1 MNSNYVIKSI
11 KVVSLLLLVMMLGG
25 INSFAAGDSAKGK
38 ESYNQIC
45 AMCHGETGK
54 GDGVAAASLD
64 PKHRDLSSGEYVSTL
79 TDEYI
84 FKVIKEGGESVG
96 KSNLMPAWGAVLS
109 DDKIWDVIAYL
120 RADICECQH
129 KAK

>member
-1 MNSNYVIKSI
+1 MNSNYVRKSI

-45 AMCHGETGK
+45 AMCHGDTGK

-64 PKHRDLSSGEYVSTL
+64 PKPRDLSSGEYVSTL
-79 TDEYI
+79 TDEHI

-109 DDKIWDVIAYL
+109 DDKIWDVVAYL
-120 RADICECQH
+120 RADICKCQP

>member
-45 AMCHGETGK
+45 AMCHGDTGK

-64 PKHRDLSSGEYVSTL
+64 PKPRDLSSGEYVSTL
-79 TDEYI
+79 TDEHI

-109 DDKIWDVIAYL
+109 DDKIWDVVAYL
-120 RADICECQH
+120 RADICKCQP

>member
-1 MNSNYVIKSI
+1 MNSNYVRKSI

-64 PKHRDLSSGEYVSTL
+64 PKPRDLSSGEYVSTL
-79 TDEYI
+79 TDEHI

-109 DDKIWDVIAYL
+109 DDKIWDVVAYL
-120 RADICECQH
+120 RTDICKCQH

>member
-64 PKHRDLSSGEYVSTL
+64 PKPRDLSSGEYVLTL
-79 TDEYI
+79 TDEHI

-109 DDKIWDVIAYL
+109 DDKIWDVVAYL
-120 RADICECQH
+120 RADICKCQH

>member
-64 PKHRDLSSGEYVSTL
+64 PKPRDLSSGEYVSTL

-109 DDKIWDVIAYL
+109 DDKIWDVVAYL
-120 RADICECQH
+120 RADICNCQH

>member
-54 GDGVAAASLD
+54 GDGVASASLD
-64 PKHRDLSSGEYVSTL
+64 PKPRDLSSGEYVSTL
-79 TDEYI
+79 TDEHI

-109 DDKIWDVIAYL
+109 DDKIWDVVAYL
-120 RADICECQH
+120 RTDICKCQH

>member
-64 PKHRDLSSGEYVSTL
+64 PKPRDLSSGEYVSTL

>member
-64 PKHRDLSSGEYVSTL
+64 PKPRDLSSGEYVSTL
-79 TDEYI
+79 TDEHI

-109 DDKIWDVIAYL
+109 DDKIWDVVAYL
-120 RADICECQH
+120 RADICKCQP

>member
-64 PKHRDLSSGEYVSTL
+64 PKPRDLSSGEYVSTL
-79 TDEYI
+79 TDEHI

-109 DDKIWDVIAYL
+109 DDKIWDVVAYL
-120 RADICECQH
+120 RFDICKCQH

>member
-1 MNSNYVIKSI
+1 MNSNYVRKSI

-64 PKHRDLSSGEYVSTL
+64 PKPRDLSSGEYVSTL

-109 DDKIWDVIAYL
+109 DDKIWDVVAYL
-120 RADICECQH
+120 RFDICKCQH

>member
-1 MNSNYVIKSI
+1 MNSNYVRKSI

-38 ESYNQIC
+38 ESFNQIC
-45 AMCHGETGK
+45 ATCHGDTGK
-54 GDGVAAASLD
+54 GDGVASASLD
-64 PKHRDLSSGEYVSTL
+64 PKPRDLSSGEYVSTL
-79 TDEYI
+79 TDEHI

-109 DDKIWDVIAYL
+109 DDKIWDVVAYL
-120 RADICECQH
+120 RDDICKCQH

>member
-25 INSFAAGDSAKGK
+25 INSFATGDSAKGK

-64 PKHRDLSSGEYVSTL
+64 PKPRDLSSGEYVSTL
-79 TDEYI
+79 TDEHI

-109 DDKIWDVIAYL
+109 DDKIWDVVAYL
-120 RADICECQH
+120 RADICNCQH

>member
-1 MNSNYVIKSI
+1 MNSNYVRKSI

-64 PKHRDLSSGEYVSTL
+64 PKPRDLSSGEYVSTL
-79 TDEYI
+79 TDEHI

-109 DDKIWDVIAYL
+109 DDKIWDVVAYL
-120 RADICECQH
+120 RADICKCQP

>member
-1 MNSNYVIKSI
+1 MNSNYVRKSI

-64 PKHRDLSSGEYVSTL
+64 PKPRDLSSGEYVSTL
-79 TDEYI
+79 TDEHI
-84 FKVIKEGGESVG
+84 FNVIKEGGESVG

-109 DDKIWDVIAYL
+109 DDKIWDVVAYL
-120 RADICECQH
+120 RADICNCQP

>member
-1 MNSNYVIKSI
+1 MNSNYVRKSI

-54 GDGVAAASLD
+54 GDGVAAGPLD
-64 PKHRDLSSGEYVSTL
+64 HKPRDLSSGEYVSTL
-79 TDEYI
+79 TDEHI

-109 DDKIWDVIAYL
+109 DDKIWDVVAYL
-120 RADICECQH
+120 RADICKCQH

>member
-1 MNSNYVIKSI
+1 MNSNYVRKSI

-45 AMCHGETGK
+45 AMCHGDTGK

-64 PKHRDLSSGEYVSTL
+64 PKPRDLSSGEYVSTL
-79 TDEYI
+79 TDEHI

-120 RADICECQH
+120 RDDICKCQH

>member
-25 INSFAAGDSAKGK
+25 INSFATGDSAKGK

-64 PKHRDLSSGEYVSTL
+64 PKPRDLSSGEYVSTL
-79 TDEYI
+79 TDEHI

-109 DDKIWDVIAYL
+109 DDKIWDVVAYL
-120 RADICECQH
+120 RADICKCQH

>member
-64 PKHRDLSSGEYVSTL
+64 PK
-79 TDEYI
+79 
-84 FKVIKEGGESVG
+84 
-96 KSNLMPAWGAVLS
+96 P
-109 DDKIWDVIAYL
+109 
-120 RADICECQH
+120 
-129 KAK
+129 

>member
-1 MNSNYVIKSI
+1 MNSNYVRKSI

-64 PKHRDLSSGEYVSTL
+64 PKPRDLSSGEYVSTL
-79 TDEYI
+79 TDEHI

-109 DDKIWDVIAYL
+109 DDKIWDVVAYL
-120 RADICECQH
+120 RFDICKCQH

>member
-25 INSFAAGDSAKGK
+25 INSFATGDSAKGK

-64 PKHRDLSSGEYVSTL
+64 PKPRDLSSGEYVSTL
-79 TDEYI
+79 TDEHI

>member
-11 KVVSLLLLVMMLGG
+11 IVVSLLLLVMMLGG

-38 ESYNQIC
+38 ESFNQIC

-54 GDGVAAASLD
+54 GDGVASASLD
-64 PKHRDLSSGEYVSTL
+64 PKPRDLSSGEYVSTL
-79 TDEYI
+79 TDEHI

-109 DDKIWDVIAYL
+109 DDKIWDVVAYL
-120 RADICECQH
+120 RADICKCQP

>member
-25 INSFAAGDSAKGK
+25 INSFATGDSAKGK

-64 PKHRDLSSGEYVSTL
+64 PKPRDLSSGEYVSTL
-79 TDEYI
+79 TDEHI

-109 DDKIWDVIAYL
+109 DDKIWDVVAYL
-120 RADICECQH
+120 RDDICKCQH

>member
-1 MNSNYVIKSI
+1 MNSNYVRKSI

-64 PKHRDLSSGEYVSTL
+64 PKPRDLSSGEYVSTL
-79 TDEYI
+79 TDEHI

-109 DDKIWDVIAYL
+109 DDKIWDVVAYL
-120 RADICECQH
+120 RADICNCQH

>member
-1 MNSNYVIKSI
+1 MNSNYVRRSI

-45 AMCHGETGK
+45 AMCHGDTGK

-64 PKHRDLSSGEYVSTL
+64 PKPRDLSSSEYVSTL
-79 TDEYI
+79 TDEHI
-84 FKVIKEGGESVG
+84 FNVIKEGGESVG

-120 RADICECQH
+120 RADICKCQP

>member
-1 MNSNYVIKSI
+1 MNSNYVRKSI

-45 AMCHGETGK
+45 AMCHGDTGK

-64 PKHRDLSSGEYVSTL
+64 PKPRDLSSGEYVSTL
-79 TDEYI
+79 TDEHI

-109 DDKIWDVIAYL
+109 DDKIWDVVAYL
-120 RADICECQH
+120 RDDICKCQH

>member
-64 PKHRDLSSGEYVSTL
+64 PKPRDLSSGEYVSTL

-109 DDKIWDVIAYL
+109 DDKIWDVVAYL
-120 RADICECQH
+120 RFDICKCQH

>member
-25 INSFAAGDSAKGK
+25 INSFATGDSAKGK

-64 PKHRDLSSGEYVSTL
+64 PKPRDLSSGEYVSNL
-79 TDEYI
+79 TDEHI

-109 DDKIWDVIAYL
+109 DDKIWDVVAYL
-120 RADICECQH
+120 RADICKCQH